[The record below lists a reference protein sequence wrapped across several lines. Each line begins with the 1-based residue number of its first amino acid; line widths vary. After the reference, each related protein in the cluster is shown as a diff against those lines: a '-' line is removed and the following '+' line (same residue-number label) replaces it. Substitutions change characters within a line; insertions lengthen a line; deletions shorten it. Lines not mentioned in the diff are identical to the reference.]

1 MTSLKIDLGPVSSA
15 IASGAEAMF
24 SVQRADGVFDYGAG
38 ALTSTLSTVGAV
50 SALHFADPDA
60 SADLIALGVDWL
72 RRTQLPDGG
81 WSMVP
86 GGGSEAG
93 PTAVAAAT
101 LRLVAPEGAADAVR
115 SGRKWMAAHGGLEAI
130 PHPEVTAWCR
140 QFYGYAGWLDPRD
153 MRRFPLE
160 LALFPG
166 LFRRLFDLRGPM
178 VAALALAQ
186 TRYRRTHPVLRLL
199 ARAGEPNALSV
210 IRQVYEHEGSTGGWC
225 EDAWVTGLIC
235 AGLARAGL
243 APDMVA
249 GAVRW
254 FRAMGNPDGSWN
266 SGTLDLTW
274 SMYAAGGLLAAGY
287 AADERLRSTRR
298 LFLRDQQDKPFT
310 AFGCPAGFWGWS
322 GSRGWPASLETAEI
336 VSALAGLPDEDG
348 EAGEIA
354 GAAGAGEPGEVGEV
368 GAAGSSIGRGTAWLT
383 AQQDS
388 RGSWGLCVR
397 NTKVANS
404 GPCPHMTAQCVD
416 ALLDSGAAPDDPRIR
431 RAIGW
436 LHTAQRP
443 DGAFESVWYRMH
455 TAGTSAVLRTFV
467 KAGQGRHPTAARSRQ
482 WLLDTQ
488 LADGSWSTGDGTAPG
503 TVEETAWAVGALLA
517 AEVPAAAPAVDR
529 GVQWLL
535 AARLADGS
543 WPAARVNEYV
553 RHVSRYPNGGLAA
566 GLALRALAR
575 YRAAVE
581 EGHHTDAY

>member
-1 MTSLKIDLGPVSSA
+1 MTSLKIDISHVTSA

-24 SVQRADGVFDYGAG
+24 SVQRNDGVFDYGAG
-38 ALTSTLSTVGAV
+38 TLTSTLSTVGAV
-50 SALHFADPDA
+50 SALHFADPEA

-72 RRTQLPDGG
+72 SRTQLPDGG

-86 GGGSEAG
+86 GGESEAG

-101 LRLVAPEGAADAVR
+101 LHLVAPSGAEAAVR
-115 SGRKWMAAHGGLEAI
+115 SGREWMAAHGGLEAI

-140 QFYGYAGWLDPRD
+140 QFYGYAGWLDPQD

-160 LALFPG
+160 LALLPG
-166 LFRRLFDLRGPM
+166 LFRRLFDLRSPM

-199 ARAGEPNALSV
+199 AAAGAPNALSV

-235 AGLARAGL
+235 AGLARADL

-249 GAVRW
+249 GAVKW
-254 FRAMGNPDGSWN
+254 FRDMANPDGSWN

-274 SMYAAGGLLAAGY
+274 SMYATGGLLEAGY
-287 AADERLRSTRR
+287 AADERLRSTRQ
-298 LFLRDQQDKPFT
+298 LFLRDQQDQPFT

-322 GSRGWPASLETAEI
+322 GSRGWPASMETAEI
-336 VSALAGLPDEDG
+336 VSALTALPDEDG
-348 EAGEIA
+348 H
-354 GAAGAGEPGEVGEV
+354 
-368 GAAGSSIGRGTAWLT
+368 AGSSIQRGIAWLT
-383 AQQDS
+383 TQQDT

-404 GPCPHMTAQCVD
+404 GPCPHMTAQSVD
-416 ALLDSGAAPDDPRIR
+416 ALLDAGALPDDPRVL
-431 RAIGW
+431 RAVKW

-443 DGAFESVWYRMH
+443 DGTFESVWYRMH
-455 TAGTSAVLRTFV
+455 TAGTSAVVRTLV
-467 KAGQGRHPTAARSRQ
+467 KAAQGGHPTVAKARQ
-482 WLLDTQ
+482 WLMDTQ
-488 LADGSWSTGDGTAPG
+488 LADGSWSTGDGTTPG
-503 TVEETAWAVGALLA
+503 TVEETAWAVGALLSSA
-517 AEVPAAAPAVDR
+517 VPAADPAVDR

-535 AARLADGS
+535 AVRRADGS
-543 WPAARVNEYV
+543 WPEARVNEYV
-553 RHVSRYPNGGLAA
+553 RHVCRYPNGGLAG

-575 YRAAVE
+575 YRSAVE
-581 EGHHTDAY
+581 EGQHTDAY

>member
-1 MTSLKIDLGPVSSA
+1 MTSQTITIDQVASA
-15 IASGAEAMF
+15 IDSGAAAMF

-50 SALHFADPDA
+50 SALHFADPEA

-86 GGGSEAG
+86 GGESEAG

-101 LRLVAPEGAADAVR
+101 LHLVAPSGAMAAVHA
-115 SGRKWMAAHGGLEAI
+115 GREWMTAHGGLEAI
-130 PHPEVTAWCR
+130 PHPEVIAWCR
-140 QFYGYAGWLDPRD
+140 QFYGYARWLDPQD

-166 LFRRLFDLRGPM
+166 LFRRLFDLRTPM

-186 TRYRRTHPVLRLL
+186 TRYRRTNPVLRLL
-199 ARAGEPNALSV
+199 AGAGAPNALTF

-225 EDAWVTGLIC
+225 DDAWVTGLIC
-235 AGLARAGL
+235 AGLARAEL

-249 GAVRW
+249 GAVQW
-254 FRAMGNPDGSWN
+254 FRTMANPDGSWN
-266 SGTLDLTW
+266 SGALDLTW
-274 SMYAAGGLLAAGY
+274 SMYATGGLLESGY
-287 AADERLRSTRR
+287 AADERLRSTRQ
-298 LFLRDQQDKPFT
+298 LFLRDQQDQPFR

-336 VSALAGLPDEDG
+336 VSALTALPDEDG
-348 EAGEIA
+348 RAD
-354 GAAGAGEPGEVGEV
+354 
-368 GAAGSSIGRGTAWLT
+368 SSIRRGTAWLT
-383 AQQDS
+383 TQQDT
-388 RGSWGLCVR
+388 RGSWGLCIR

-404 GPCPHMTAQCVD
+404 GPCPHMTAQSLD
-416 ALLDSGAAPDDPRIR
+416 ALLDAGAAPDDPRVL
-431 RAIGW
+431 RAIRW
-436 LHTAQRP
+436 LHSAQRP
-443 DGAFESVWYRMH
+443 DGTFESVWYRMH
-455 TAGTSAVLRTFV
+455 TAGTSAVLQTLA
-467 KAGQGRHPTAARSRQ
+467 KAGQAQHPTAAKAWR

-488 LADGSWSTGDGTAPG
+488 LPDGSWSTGDGTTPG

-517 AEVPAAAPAVDR
+517 CGVPAGDPALGR
-529 GVQWLL
+529 GVRWLL
-535 AARLADGS
+535 EVRNADGS

-553 RHVSRYPNGGLAA
+553 RHVSRYPNGGLAG

-575 YRAAVE
+575 YRSAVE
-581 EGHHTDAY
+581 KGQPTHAH